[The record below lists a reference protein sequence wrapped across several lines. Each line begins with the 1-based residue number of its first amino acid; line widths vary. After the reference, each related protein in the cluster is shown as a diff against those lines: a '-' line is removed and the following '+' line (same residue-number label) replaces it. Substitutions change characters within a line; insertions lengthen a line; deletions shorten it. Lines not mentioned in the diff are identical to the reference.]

1 MASRL
6 TVIVWDHYPEGGSEK
21 LTALAMAEHGDP
33 DGSNIYPAT
42 HTVAM
47 MTEQSD
53 RTVMRHIDRMVARGW
68 LVMVEERGGRHRPN
82 IYRMPIENIPE
93 AVRGKH
99 IKLESLTDC
108 HPFEVGNPD
117 KRVTKTTLK
126 GDKRVTKTG
135 INPDTAMSPDLLTK
149 TIDQDHTPH
158 ALELQPPS
166 NGKTNGKKPHFVLP
180 DWVPKEHWDAWVE
193 ARTKVKK
200 PPTEY
205 AKKLAVLKLD
215 NLREQGYA
223 PAQILMEAAFNNWAG
238 LFPPKEAR

>member
-42 HTVAM
+42 QTIAE
-47 MTEQSD
+47 MTDQSA

-82 IYRMPIENIPE
+82 IYRMPIENIP
-93 AVRGKH
+93 ATVRGKH
-99 IKLESLTDC
+99 IRLESLTDC
-108 HPFEVGNPD
+108 HPFPDGNPD
-117 KRVTKTTLK
+117 KRVTKT
-126 GDKRVTKTG
+126 GR
-135 INPDTAMSPDLLTK
+135 NPDTAMSPDLLTK
-149 TIDQDHTPH
+149 TNDQDHTPVG
-158 ALELQPPS
+158 ALELKPPPI
-166 NGKTNGKKPHFVLP
+166 NGKVNGNRFVLP
-180 DWVPKEHWDAWVE
+180 DWVPKEHWDAWIE

-205 AKKLAVLKLD
+205 AKKLAILKLD

-223 PAQILMEAAFNNWAG
+223 PAQVLMEAAFNNWAG